1 MKKHAS
7 GLTFRLPLALLLCAV
22 LLAGAAQAAGD
33 FTRTP
38 AKKAYMQAEKLAEQ
52 YGIKLT
58 DGLPLYAPKS
68 PQPLNAYMVT
78 HPECEVGI
86 NRDGMYKVSEKGL
99 VSSIT
104 KYLTEWMGEIEK
116 QSEGAIRFVASPD
129 DADILVVAKQSY
141 FFHGNYQGGGRTVKG
156 YGCRIQLQAQRL
168 TAPGQNTAL
177 DMKKTPERT
186 VSTSGGSK
194 FWKHPPELEGTKELQ
209 QFVQG
214 ILGWYGYGA
223 AQGGKADSVEAVQQA
238 LISRGLLED
247 RESGA
252 FDTPTAE
259 AVKRLQEMKGLETT
273 GKLDEKTLIALYYD
287 E

>member
-22 LLAGAAQAAGD
+22 LFVCAGQAADG
-33 FTRTP
+33 FTRVP

-104 KYLTEWMGEIEK
+104 KYLKEWMGEIEK

-129 DADILVVAKQSY
+129 NADILVVAKQSY
-141 FFHGNYQGGGRTVKG
+141 FFHGNYRGGGRTVKG
-156 YGCRIQLQAQRL
+156 YGCRVQLQAKRL
-168 TAPGQNTAL
+168 TVPGQNTAL
-177 DMKKTPERT
+177 NMKKTPGQRE
-186 VSTSGGSK
+186 SISGGSK

-209 QFVQG
+209 KFVQD

-223 AQGGKADSVEAVQQA
+223 VQGGKADSVGAVQQA
-238 LISRGLLED
+238 LISRGLLEGG
-247 RESGA
+247 ESGS
-252 FDTPTAE
+252 FDTPTVE